1 MSTILGSYLQI
12 LVTKNSYLNLKRAIA
27 ALASINYTNPI
38 GQRETGL
45 IITYR
50 TMTFFLD
57 HSIEIKSDEIFE
69 FTWVRLFFKLALAVL
84 FKPGCVYIL
93 KLLAQVHH
101 FEISHNA
108 VPNEDSF
115 AEAA

>member
-1 MSTILGSYLQI
+1 M
-12 LVTKNSYLNLKRAIA
+12 
-27 ALASINYTNPI
+27 
-38 GQRETGL
+38 RETSL

-84 FKPGCVYIL
+84 LEPGCVYIL
-93 KLLAQVHH
+93 KLLTQVHH

-108 VPNEDSF
+108 MPNKNCFS
-115 AEAA
+115 EAT